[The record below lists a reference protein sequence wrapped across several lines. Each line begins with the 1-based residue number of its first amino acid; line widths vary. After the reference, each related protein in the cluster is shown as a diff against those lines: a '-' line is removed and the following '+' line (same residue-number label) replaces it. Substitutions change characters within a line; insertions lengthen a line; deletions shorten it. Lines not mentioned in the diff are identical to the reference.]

1 VTNSIVLNDNGATDD
16 GPEGNINRKKS
27 AIIVDL
33 HERLSSWW
41 EDTVL
46 MVTKE
51 ERRRFNGLVI
61 YTCWN
66 LWKERNRRI
75 LSNVYE
81 PALQVA
87 SRIKEDIAQRKRAIE
102 RAG

>member
-1 VTNSIVLNDNGATDD
+1 
-16 GPEGNINRKKS
+16 
-27 AIIVDL
+27 
-33 HERLSSWW
+33 
-41 EDTVL
+41 

-66 LWKERNRRI
+66 LWKERNSRI
-75 LSNVYE
+75 FSNAYE